1 MFDTCVTY
9 KINVFFVNTYGDLTA
24 MATDQKDIKDI
35 KKFFNSYSKGFSSIY
50 TEDDKSRNL
59 FNKLMDKWFR
69 ET

>member
-1 MFDTCVTY
+1 MKT
-9 KINVFFVNTYGDLTA
+9 NHN
-24 MATDQKDIKDI
+24 DIQDI

-69 ET
+69 QGVYKR

>member
-1 MFDTCVTY
+1 MKT
-9 KINVFFVNTYGDLTA
+9 NHN
-24 MATDQKDIKDI
+24 DIQDI

-69 ET
+69 QWVYKRYENTRIRIQNIK